1 MDPSSLQG
9 YQPLVFYAAAAVAG
23 ALLAGLAALLLWR
36 RGRPSRRRD
45 ALRAAAF
52 EQAAEGMLLVSG
64 DRVLEA
70 NAACAA
76 LLGRERGELA
86 GMPLGELLAG
96 GAGGVPLPPGK
107 RSWSGTLALRS
118 GGGEPVECEA
128 AASRV
133 LAGGREAV
141 CLALRDVTERRREE
155 EKLRE
160 TESRYRT
167 LVEQVP
173 AIVYIEDVQTQATLY
188 DSPRIEEILG
198 YPRDL
203 CEREPLYWHRILYP
217 EDRERVLEA
226 EREAVERG
234 SFVLEYRVFAADG
247 RVVWVRDEARLLRDE
262 SGEPRFWQGVISDIT
277 EQRRAEDAL
286 RESEERYRSLVQLSP
301 DGVAVESEGRFVYLN
316 EAGARLLG
324 ASSPQEVLGQPV
336 MERVHPDC
344 RENARRRAR
353 RLRRGERVELQEER
367 WLRLDG
373 REMDVEVSAAPVQYG
388 GRPSAQLVL
397 RDVTGRKRAEREIVR
412 QKAELAR
419 SNAELEQF
427 AYLIAHDLRAPLRSM
442 DGFAQILL
450 EDCAPRLGPD
460 GREYL
465 ARIQRATRKMA
476 RMIDELLGLSRLA
489 RADIRREPV
498 DLSAMARSIGEE
510 LRQGEPDRR
519 VEFIVAGG
527 LAAEGDR
534 RLLRVAL
541 ANLLENAWKFTR
553 RTPRPRIV
561 FGRIERGGERVFF
574 VRDNGVGFDMAYA
587 GKLFGPFQRLHA
599 EEEFEGT
606 GIGLAAVARVIERHG
621 GRVWAEGAEGEGATF
636 YFTL

>member
-1 MDPSSLQG
+1 MDLGGLQV
-9 YQPLVFYAAAAVAG
+9 YQGLLPYAGTAAGG
-23 ALLAGLAALLLWR
+23 ALFAALVALLLRWRGRKARGRAALL
-36 RGRPSRRRD
+36 G
-45 ALRAAAF
+45 AAF
-52 EQAAEGMLLVSG
+52 DQSAEGLLLVSQDG
-64 DRVLEA
+64 RVLEA

-86 GMPLGELLAG
+86 GMPLEELLAG
-96 GAGGVPLPPGK
+96 EAELLPPGK
-107 RSWSGTLALRS
+107 RSWSGVLSLRD
-118 GGGEPVECEA
+118 GGGGAVECEA
-128 AASRV
+128 LAGRV
-133 LAGGREAV
+133 LAGGREAI
-141 CLALRDVTERRREE
+141 CLALRDVTGRRREE

-160 TESRYRT
+160 TEARYRT

-173 AIVYIEDVQTQATLY
+173 AIVYIEDAETGATLY

-203 CEREPLYWHRILYP
+203 CEREPLYWHRILHP
-217 EDRERVLEA
+217 EDRERVLAA

-234 SFVLEYRVFAADG
+234 SFSLEYRVYASDG
-247 RVVWVRDEARLLRDE
+247 RVVWLRDEARILRDE
-262 SGEPRFWQGVISDIT
+262 SGEPRLWQGVISDIT
-277 EQRRAEDAL
+277 EQRRAEAAL

-316 EAGARLLG
+316 AAGARLLG
-324 ASSPQEVLGQPV
+324 ASSPEEVLGRPLL
-336 MERVHPDC
+336 ERVHPDH

-353 RLRRGERVELQEER
+353 RLRRGESVELQEER
-367 WLRLDG
+367 WLRMDG
-373 REMDVEVSAAPVQYG
+373 REMEVEVLAAPVQYG
-388 GRPSAQLVL
+388 GKPSTQLVL
-397 RDVTGRKRAEREIVR
+397 RDITGRKRAEREIVR

-450 EDCAPRLGPD
+450 EDYAPRLGPD

-465 ARIQRATRKMA
+465 GRIQRATNRMS
-476 RMIDELLGLSRLA
+476 RMIDELLDLSRLA
-489 RADIRREPV
+489 RTDIRREPV

-510 LRQGEPDRR
+510 LRQGEPERR

-553 RTPRPRIV
+553 HTPRPRIV

-587 GKLFGPFQRLHA
+587 GKLFGPFQRLHT